1 MVKDRI
7 TDGYRIAQLLADELE
22 GRTDGDLERF
32 AVTNANRDVEPTE
45 AGAHAYDVQRDG
57 VDVASVL
64 VHPAGLS
71 LEFIRGT
78 EAILEAAATHELQA
92 ETDSE
97 SESDDEGPAVT
108 VRLESGA
115 AVKRAATLVKSVSQA
130 LEETR

>member
-22 GRTDGDLERF
+22 GRTDGELERF

-57 VDVASVL
+57 VAVARVL

-97 SESDDEGPAVT
+97 SDDEGPAVT

-130 LEETR
+130 LE